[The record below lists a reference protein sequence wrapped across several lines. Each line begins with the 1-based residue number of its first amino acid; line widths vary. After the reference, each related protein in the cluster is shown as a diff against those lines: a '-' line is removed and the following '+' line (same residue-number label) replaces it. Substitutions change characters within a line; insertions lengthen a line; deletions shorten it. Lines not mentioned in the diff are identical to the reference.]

1 MLPKPLIQLLLR
13 AGFREAYAALAAKA
27 SSRSTASS
35 PSPALAINLKNGI
48 DDVLDTTA
56 SPDDSANSN
65 RAVLPDMRAITGTAR
80 ANEACSKVGPGGV
93 EPMVSKAISR

>member
-1 MLPKPLIQLLLR
+1 MLPKVVIQLMLR

-35 PSPALAINLKNGI
+35 PSPALAINLKSGI

-56 SPDDSANSN
+56 SPDDPAKSK
-65 RAVLPDMRAITGTAR
+65 RAVSPDMRAITGTAR
-80 ANEACSKVGPGGV
+80 AKMACSKVGPGGV
-93 EPMVSKAISR
+93 EPTVSKAISR